1 MPLRNV
7 PIRRKLMVIQL
18 ATSGAVVLL
27 TCAVFFV
34 YDYYT
39 FRDALVRRLRTHGEI
54 IATNST
60 AAIAF
65 RNRGDATEI
74 LQALT
79 AEPRIRRAAIYNPDG
94 ELFALYP
101 ATMEESDFPAKPAPD
116 GHEFGEGALRLF
128 QPILQHDR
136 RLGTLYLETD
146 LGHLKQR
153 LTVYSA
159 IVGLVLA
166 GSFLIA
172 YLLSRMLQ
180 GMISTPIM
188 NLAETARAISERRD
202 YSVRAVPKVGNDELG
217 VLTGAFNHMLSE
229 LYKLNQELEQ
239 RVVDRTAQLKA
250 ANRELEAFSYSV
262 SHDLRAPLRHIDGFA
277 QLLQQRI
284 AATLSADDRR
294 YLTNISSSARSLG
307 VLIDELLAF
316 SRMGRSEL
324 RHTLNNSNQVVADI
338 IRELQPDLAG
348 RQVEWK
354 IDHLPSVQAD
364 PAMLPQV
371 WRNLLS
377 NAVKYTREKS
387 PARIEIGYRL
397 DPADG
402 HVFSVRDNGAGFDMK
417 YVNKLFGVFQRL
429 HSAGEFE
436 GTGIGLA
443 HVRRIVQRHGGRTW
457 AEGVIGEGATFFF
470 SLPVESVVVP
480 QRVDS
485 GASSAG

>member
-1 MPLRNV
+1 MPLRNA

-34 YDYYT
+34 YDYVT
-39 FRDALVRRLRTHGEI
+39 FRDALVRRLTTHGEI

-65 RNRGDATEI
+65 RNRADATEI

-79 AEPRIRRAAIYNPDG
+79 AEPHIRRAAIYHADG
-94 ELFALYP
+94 SLFAVYP
-101 ATMEESDFPAKPAPD
+101 ASSDTAELPSTPAAD
-116 GHEFGEGALRLF
+116 GHEFGNGALRLF
-128 QPILQHDR
+128 QPITQRDR

-146 LGHLKQR
+146 LGHLDER
-153 LTVYSA
+153 LNVYSG
-159 IVGLVLA
+159 IVALVLF
-166 GSFLIA
+166 GSFAIA
-172 YLLSRMLQ
+172 FILSRILQ
-180 GMISTPIM
+180 NMISRPIM
-188 NLAETARAISERRD
+188 TLAETARAISERRD
-202 YSVRAVPKVGNDELG
+202 YSVRAAGNVGQDELG
-217 VLTGAFNHMLSE
+217 VLTNAFNHMLSE
-229 LYKLNQELEQ
+229 LQKLNQELEQ

-284 AATLSADDRR
+284 SANLSDDDRR

-307 VLIDELLAF
+307 ILIDELLAF

-324 RHTLNNSNQVVADI
+324 RHTLNDSNRVVAGV
-338 IRELQPDLAG
+338 IRELEPDLVG
-348 RQVEWK
+348 REIEWK
-354 IDHLPSVQAD
+354 IDQLPAVQAD

-377 NAVKYTREKS
+377 NAIKYTRGKS
-387 PARIEIGYRL
+387 PARIVISYRL
-397 DPADG
+397 DPEDG

-443 HVRRIVQRHGGRTW
+443 HVRRIVQRHGGKTW
-457 AEGVIGEGATFFF
+457 AESVLGEGATFYF
-470 SLPVESVVVP
+470 SLPVESVAVV
-480 QRVDS
+480 QREN
-485 GASSAG
+485 